1 MTSNLHAGLLLHGQH
16 ARGHMAD
23 PPNRLKPKTPKAPTP
38 RKSFGSSGT
47 PRAGSAPP
55 QRPQPE
61 LTRKESAPSASSA
74 QKTDMQGAVKKVV
87 AGVQVSTAL
96 KASVAPQTRGDPNN
110 VKVGVRCRPMSK
122 TELGMGES
130 PIVQFSGTSI
140 CLTNPSPKEGETKDN
155 IYAYD
160 FLYDMES
167 ESTAVFEE
175 MCKPLVEG
183 LLQGY
188 NGTLF
193 AYGQTGSGKTFS
205 MMGIPEAPGVIPLSA
220 ARIFEVRNELLES
233 LGEGATVTVHASY
246 VQIYREVLQD
256 LIGKDVVEELKIRRD
271 PLIGTYVQGLTEHE
285 LHSPSGLTKLI
296 DFGNER
302 RATASTLMNATS
314 SRSHA
319 VVIIR
324 IDQEIPARGMKGKQ
338 KIASK
343 INLVDLAGS
352 ERASKTGATGE
363 TLKEAIAI
371 NQSLSALG
379 NVINALSDPKAKGHI
394 PYRSSK
400 LTHLLEESLGGNS
413 NTSMLAAISPAGRN
427 FYESLQTLQYATRAK
442 LIVTNAK
449 ANTFTEQVK
458 GNVFKMEQMADMQAQ
473 MAAEFEEKLSAQQG
487 EMAAQM
493 QAQIDSLM
501 RVAGYGGG
509 GRGASDEEL
518 EELRADV
525 ADLKSQLAAANA
537 VAQVQEGQL
546 EEYKRRAHEAERLRR
561 EAHEAHELAR
571 SSARE
576 QFLEELRR
584 MEAKMAEVKSD
595 HARALHASE
604 QELVSRTGELHAAT
618 AEKER
623 LAVDRLEAQ
632 VAKAQLAEEVRAKGE
647 ELHSALV
654 RLASSDERTRSLEQ
668 LVEQLRGQI
677 RIIEAQRDQ
686 SWAREKLLEEQRA
699 ALEADLRKA
708 AEQRE
713 AAQKQ
718 LQDAV
723 WEQLEAQRK
732 ASEKA
737 SSADKAE
744 VSGSLVA
751 VQKALARLE
760 EKQAAQAVQVAQTA
774 NQRTASQEQE
784 LARLDQLLQ
793 AQAAAHSNAIAQMER
808 RAASE
813 AERLSTVQRL
823 ALEQAEAQ
831 LAETNKRLRAA
842 QEDRVRLQS
851 ENATRKAAADALG
864 ERIATLQEQLS
875 NAQLDA
881 EQMRLTAVAERAE
894 SEEAA
899 RARQEE
905 LEASR
910 LHALQQQHEVEA
922 MRQQLRDRD
931 ESLARRAE
939 RLRQL
944 QALYER
950 ALQDKQRVEEA
961 AWAERQ
967 SLHEERRALEL
978 RVREEAGRA
987 RQAYDAAQRSR
998 NNPGLLE
1005 RIFNQ
1010 VASPE
1015 RPKDGRDAW
1024 AEQPGLPIPL
1034 ADWERMPLP
1043 NGAGPPGQK
1052 PPSPQQK

>member
-1 MTSNLHAGLLLHGQH
+1 M
-16 ARGHMAD
+16 
-23 PPNRLKPKTPKAPTP
+23 
-38 RKSFGSSGT
+38 
-47 PRAGSAPP
+47 
-55 QRPQPE
+55 
-61 LTRKESAPSASSA
+61 
-74 QKTDMQGAVKKVV
+74 
-87 AGVQVSTAL
+87 
-96 KASVAPQTRGDPNN
+96 
-110 VKVGVRCRPMSK
+110 
-122 TELGMGES
+122 
-130 PIVQFSGTSI
+130 
-140 CLTNPSPKEGETKDN
+140 
-155 IYAYD
+155 
-160 FLYDMES
+160 
-167 ESTAVFEE
+167 
-175 MCKPLVEG
+175 
-183 LLQGY
+183 
-188 NGTLF
+188 
-193 AYGQTGSGKTFS
+193 
-205 MMGIPEAPGVIPLSA
+205 
-220 ARIFEVRNELLES
+220 RNELLES

-537 VAQVQEGQL
+537 VAQVQDGQL

-699 ALEADLRKA
+699 ALEADLRKE

-718 LQDAV
+718 LQDAG
-723 WEQLEAQRK
+723 WEQLEAQR
-732 ASEKA
+732 
-737 SSADKAE
+737 
-744 VSGSLVA
+744 
-751 VQKALARLE
+751 
-760 EKQAAQAVQVAQTA
+760 
-774 NQRTASQEQE
+774 
-784 LARLDQLLQ
+784 
-793 AQAAAHSNAIAQMER
+793 
-808 RAASE
+808 
-813 AERLSTVQRL
+813 
-823 ALEQAEAQ
+823 
-831 LAETNKRLRAA
+831 
-842 QEDRVRLQS
+842 
-851 ENATRKAAADALG
+851 
-864 ERIATLQEQLS
+864 
-875 NAQLDA
+875 
-881 EQMRLTAVAERAE
+881 
-894 SEEAA
+894 
-899 RARQEE
+899 
-905 LEASR
+905 
-910 LHALQQQHEVEA
+910 
-922 MRQQLRDRD
+922 
-931 ESLARRAE
+931 
-939 RLRQL
+939 
-944 QALYER
+944 
-950 ALQDKQRVEEA
+950 
-961 AWAERQ
+961 
-967 SLHEERRALEL
+967 
-978 RVREEAGRA
+978 
-987 RQAYDAAQRSR
+987 
-998 NNPGLLE
+998 
-1005 RIFNQ
+1005 
-1010 VASPE
+1010 
-1015 RPKDGRDAW
+1015 
-1024 AEQPGLPIPL
+1024 
-1034 ADWERMPLP
+1034 
-1043 NGAGPPGQK
+1043 
-1052 PPSPQQK
+1052 

>member
-1 MTSNLHAGLLLHGQH
+1 M
-16 ARGHMAD
+16 
-23 PPNRLKPKTPKAPTP
+23 
-38 RKSFGSSGT
+38 
-47 PRAGSAPP
+47 
-55 QRPQPE
+55 
-61 LTRKESAPSASSA
+61 
-74 QKTDMQGAVKKVV
+74 
-87 AGVQVSTAL
+87 TAL
-96 KASVAPQTRGDPNN
+96 CETRE
-110 VKVGVRCRPMSK
+110 KSR
-122 TELGMGES
+122 
-130 PIVQFSGTSI
+130 
-140 CLTNPSPKEGETKDN
+140 
-155 IYAYD
+155 
-160 FLYDMES
+160 
-167 ESTAVFEE
+167 
-175 MCKPLVEG
+175 
-183 LLQGY
+183 
-188 NGTLF
+188 
-193 AYGQTGSGKTFS
+193 
-205 MMGIPEAPGVIPLSA
+205 
-220 ARIFEVRNELLES
+220 LES
-233 LGEGATVTVHASY
+233 LLETISASRLNSFHSCRLKFYFRYVLEIAKPTSAPQFLGRAVHGALQRWSNARWRGQPQDVESLKTSLVLDWASAQATEP
-246 VQIYREVLQD
+246 VEWESPLEEHEQQEHHVDHGRHLEVL
-256 LIGKDVVEELKIRRD
+256 
-271 PLIGTYVQGLTEHE
+271 
-285 LHSPSGLTKLI
+285 
-296 DFGNER
+296 
-302 RATASTLMNATS
+302 
-314 SRSHA
+314 
-319 VVIIR
+319 
-324 IDQEIPARGMKGKQ
+324 
-338 KIASK
+338 
-343 INLVDLAGS
+343 
-352 ERASKTGATGE
+352 
-363 TLKEAIAI
+363 
-371 NQSLSALG
+371 
-379 NVINALSDPKAKGHI
+379 
-394 PYRSSK
+394 
-400 LTHLLEESLGGNS
+400 
-413 NTSMLAAISPAGRN
+413 GR
-427 FYESLQTLQYATRAK
+427 
-442 LIVTNAK
+442 
-449 ANTFTEQVK
+449 
-458 GNVFKMEQMADMQAQ
+458 
-473 MAAEFEEKLSAQQG
+473 
-487 EMAAQM
+487 
-493 QAQIDSLM
+493 
-501 RVAGYGGG
+501 
-509 GRGASDEEL
+509 
-518 EELRADV
+518 
-525 ADLKSQLAAANA
+525 QLAAANA

-604 QELVSRTGELHAAT
+604 QEVVSRTGELHAAT

-881 EQMRLTAVAERAE
+881 EQMRLTTVAERAE

-922 MRQQLRDRD
+922 MRQQLRERD